1 MVLAAHRLSG
11 SRMHRRP
18 RWFLLPLLVGALA
31 GACGWR
37 TGFQLPA
44 PGPDTSA
51 RPVGLITTGSAFE
64 RAGVRR
70 RVAETLER
78 ASQRRVVLLDAPA
91 SVRDA
96 AVKDLAARLIR
107 ANPSIVGYDWRE
119 LRCASGAGVLTAI
132 TRQVDAVY
140 RVSFDYVER
149 SRPATAAETA
159 ELGPLAR
166 GLRVVGLAEPGTAR
180 EATIR
185 GSVDALLFTGRRGS
199 RPIPVARTVT
209 QVEPSAL
216 TPRPDVAALAAA
228 ALQDI
233 PPFRAPEWDTVA
245 RRLTASG
252 CPLVA
257 LALADAGLTST
268 AGGRVVRT
276 AALATIREAVKRRPR
291 RADDDAAHGLTRGE
305 APEVPETSA
314 PDAAAKAGSSA
325 TPAPAPEQRYSCS
338 ELCGMHMIELC
349 NRDKSLWDSHGR
361 RWEPTACGTMRE
373 EAFLKECYRQQ
384 WLSGAFHDA
393 CVVPCEGQSEGRDHL
408 LNLLQGTG
416 CLRPG

>member
-1 MVLAAHRLSG
+1 
-11 SRMHRRP
+11 
-18 RWFLLPLLVGALA
+18 
-31 GACGWR
+31 
-37 TGFQLPA
+37 
-44 PGPDTSA
+44 
-51 RPVGLITTGSAFE
+51 
-64 RAGVRR
+64 
-70 RVAETLER
+70 
-78 ASQRRVVLLDAPA
+78 
-91 SVRDA
+91 
-96 AVKDLAARLIR
+96 
-107 ANPSIVGYDWRE
+107 
-119 LRCASGAGVLTAI
+119 VLTAI

-140 RVSFDYVER
+140 RVSLDYVER
-149 SRPATAAETA
+149 SRPATATETA

-166 GLRVVGLAEPGTAR
+166 GFRVVGLAAPGTVR
-180 EATIR
+180 EATTQ

-216 TPRPDVAALAAA
+216 TPRPDVAALASA
-228 ALQDI
+228 ALQDL

-252 CPLVA
+252 CPFVA

-305 APEVPETSA
+305 APEVPDTSA

-325 TPAPAPEQRYSCS
+325 TPAQASEQQYSCS

>member
-1 MVLAAHRLSG
+1 MVLAASWLSG
-11 SRMHRRP
+11 SRMYCRLRSP
-18 RWFLLPLLVGALA
+18 LLPLLVVALA

-140 RVSFDYVER
+140 RVSLDYVER
-149 SRPATAAETA
+149 SRPATATETA

-166 GLRVVGLAEPGTAR
+166 GFRVVGLAAPGTVR
-180 EATIR
+180 EATTQ

-216 TPRPDVAALAAA
+216 TPRPDVAALASA
-228 ALQDI
+228 ALQDLR
-233 PPFRAPEWDTVA
+233 PFRAPEWDTVA
-245 RRLTASG
+245 RRLAASG
-252 CPLVA
+252 CPFVA
-257 LALADAGLTST
+257 LALADTGLTST

-291 RADDDAAHGLTRGE
+291 RADDDAAHGL

-325 TPAPAPEQRYSCS
+325 APAQASEQQYSCS

>member
-11 SRMHRRP
+11 SRMHRRL

-37 TGFQLPA
+37 TAFQPPA
-44 PGPDTSA
+44 PGPDSSA
-51 RPVGLITTGSAFE
+51 RPVGLITTGSAFT
-64 RAGVRR
+64 RAGVQR
-70 RVAETLER
+70 RVAESLER
-78 ASQRRVVLLDAPA
+78 ASQRRVVLLDTPA

-119 LRCASGAGVLTAI
+119 LRCASGAGVLTVI
-132 TRQVDAVY
+132 TRRVDAVY
-140 RVSFDYVER
+140 RVSLDYVER
-149 SRPATAAETA
+149 SRPATATETA
-159 ELGPLAR
+159 ELGPLAQ
-166 GLRVVGLAEPGTAR
+166 GLRVVGLASPGTVR
-180 EATIR
+180 EATTW

-199 RPIPVARTVT
+199 RPIAVARTAT

-216 TPRPDVAALAAA
+216 TPRPDVAALASET
-228 ALQDI
+228 LQDI

-245 RRLTASG
+245 RRLAASG
-252 CPLVA
+252 CPFVA

-268 AGGRVVRT
+268 ARGRVVRT

-291 RADDDAAHGLTRGE
+291 RADDDAAHGLV
-305 APEVPETSA
+305 PEVPETSA

-325 TPAPAPEQRYSCS
+325 APAQASEQQYSCS

>member
-1 MVLAAHRLSG
+1 MVLAVSWLSG
-11 SRMHRRP
+11 SRMYCRP
-18 RWFLLPLLVGALA
+18 RSPLLPLLVIALA

-37 TGFQLPA
+37 TGFQPPA

-51 RPVGLITTGSAFE
+51 RPVGLITTGSAFA

-140 RVSFDYVER
+140 RVSLDYVER
-149 SRPATAAETA
+149 SRPATATETA

-166 GLRVVGLAEPGTAR
+166 GFRVVGLAEPGTVR
-180 EATIR
+180 EATAM
-185 GSVDALLFTGRRGS
+185 GSVNGLLFTGRRGS

-216 TPRPDVAALAAA
+216 TPRPDVAALASE
-228 ALQDI
+228 ALQDL
-233 PPFRAPEWDTVA
+233 PPFRTPEWDTVA
-245 RRLTASG
+245 RRLAASG
-252 CPLVA
+252 CPFVA

-268 AGGRVVRT
+268 AAGRVVRT
-276 AALATIREAVKRRPR
+276 AALATIREAVKHRPR

-305 APEVPETSA
+305 APEVPETAA
-314 PDAAAKAGSSA
+314 PDAAAKAGSSG

-338 ELCGMHMIELC
+338 ALCGMHMIELC

>member
-1 MVLAAHRLSG
+1 MVLAASWLSG
-11 SRMHRRP
+11 SRMYCRLRSP
-18 RWFLLPLLVGALA
+18 LLPLLVVALA

-119 LRCASGAGVLTAI
+119 LRCASAGVLTAI

-140 RVSFDYVER
+140 RVSLDYVER
-149 SRPATAAETA
+149 SRPATATA
-159 ELGPLAR
+159 T
-166 GLRVVGLAEPGTAR
+166 VGLAP
-180 EATIR
+180 
-185 GSVDALLFTGRRGS
+185 TGGGR
-199 RPIPVARTVT
+199 
-209 QVEPSAL
+209 
-216 TPRPDVAALAAA
+216 
-228 ALQDI
+228 
-233 PPFRAPEWDTVA
+233 
-245 RRLTASG
+245 
-252 CPLVA
+252 
-257 LALADAGLTST
+257 TST
-268 AGGRVVRT
+268 AGGRGVRT
-276 AALATIREAVKRRPR
+276 AALGTIREAVKRRPR

-305 APEVPETSA
+305 ASEVPETSA
-314 PDAAAKAGSSA
+314 PDAAARAGSSA
-325 TPAPAPEQRYSCS
+325 TPAQASEQQYSCS

-393 CVVPCEGQSEGRDHL
+393 CLVPCEREEEGRDRL
-408 LNLLQGTG
+408 LDLLQGAG
-416 CLRPG
+416 CLRHHPS

>member
-1 MVLAAHRLSG
+1 MYC
-11 SRMHRRP
+11 RP
-18 RWFLLPLLVGALA
+18 RSPLLPLLVVALA

-37 TGFQLPA
+37 TGFQFPA

-78 ASQRRVVLLDAPA
+78 ASQRRVVLLDTPA

-119 LRCASGAGVLTAI
+119 LRCASGAGVLTVI
-132 TRQVDAVY
+132 TRRVDAVY
-140 RVSFDYVER
+140 RVSLDYVER
-149 SRPATAAETA
+149 SRPATATETA
-159 ELGPLAR
+159 ELGPLAQ
-166 GLRVVGLAEPGTAR
+166 GLRVVGLASPGTVR
-180 EATIR
+180 EATTW

-199 RPIPVARTVT
+199 RPIAVARTAT

-216 TPRPDVAALAAA
+216 TPRPDVAALASET
-228 ALQDI
+228 LQDI

-245 RRLTASG
+245 RRLAASG
-252 CPLVA
+252 CPFMA

-268 AGGRVVRT
+268 AAGRVVRT
-276 AALATIREAVKRRPR
+276 AALATIREAVKRPPR
-291 RADDDAAHGLTRGE
+291 RADDDAADGPTRGE
-305 APEVPETSA
+305 APEAPETSP
-314 PDAAAKAGSSA
+314 PDAAAKAGSSG
-325 TPAPAPEQRYSCS
+325 TPALAPDQRYSCS
-338 ELCGMHMIELC
+338 ALCGMHMIELC

-361 RWEPTACGTMRE
+361 RWEPTTCGTMRE

-384 WLSGAFHDA
+384 WLGGAFHDA
-393 CVVPCEGQSEGRDHL
+393 CVVPCESEPEGRDQL
-408 LNLLQGTG
+408 LNLLQGAG

>member
-1 MVLAAHRLSG
+1 MVLAASWLSG
-11 SRMHRRP
+11 SRMHRRL

-140 RVSFDYVER
+140 RVSLDYVER
-149 SRPATAAETA
+149 SRPATATETA

-166 GLRVVGLAEPGTAR
+166 GFRVVGLAA
-180 EATIR
+180 
-185 GSVDALLFTGRRGS
+185 
-199 RPIPVARTVT
+199 
-209 QVEPSAL
+209 
-216 TPRPDVAALAAA
+216 
-228 ALQDI
+228 
-233 PPFRAPEWDTVA
+233 
-245 RRLTASG
+245 
-252 CPLVA
+252 
-257 LALADAGLTST
+257 AGLTST

-291 RADDDAAHGLTRGE
+291 RADDDAAHGL

-325 TPAPAPEQRYSCS
+325 APAQASEQQYSCS

>member
-140 RVSFDYVER
+140 RVSLDYVER
-149 SRPATAAETA
+149 SRPATATETA

-166 GLRVVGLAEPGTAR
+166 GFRAVGLAAGN
-180 EATIR
+180 
-185 GSVDALLFTGRRGS
+185 
-199 RPIPVARTVT
+199 RPRSDD
-209 QVEPSAL
+209 Q
-216 TPRPDVAALAAA
+216 
-228 ALQDI
+228 
-233 PPFRAPEWDTVA
+233 
-245 RRLTASG
+245 
-252 CPLVA
+252 
-257 LALADAGLTST
+257 GL
-268 AGGRVVRT
+268 GGRVALHRAARVASHSRCPHRHAGRAFRAHT
-276 AALATIREAVKRRPR
+276 ASRRR
-291 RADDDAAHGLTRGE
+291 RAGLRG
-305 APEVPETSA
+305 
-314 PDAAAKAGSSA
+314 
-325 TPAPAPEQRYSCS
+325 
-338 ELCGMHMIELC
+338 
-349 NRDKSLWDSHGR
+349 
-361 RWEPTACGTMRE
+361 
-373 EAFLKECYRQQ
+373 
-384 WLSGAFHDA
+384 
-393 CVVPCEGQSEGRDHL
+393 
-408 LNLLQGTG
+408 
-416 CLRPG
+416 

>member
-1 MVLAAHRLSG
+1 MVLAASWLSG
-11 SRMHRRP
+11 SRMDCRLRSP
-18 RWFLLPLLVGALA
+18 LLPLLVVALA

-37 TGFQLPA
+37 TGFQFPA

-70 RVAETLER
+70 RVAERLER

-140 RVSFDYVER
+140 RVSLDYVER
-149 SRPATAAETA
+149 SRPATATETA

-166 GLRVVGLAEPGTAR
+166 GFRVVGLAAPGTVR
-180 EATIR
+180 EATTQ
-185 GSVDALLFTGRRGS
+185 GSVDVSLFTGRRGT
-199 RPIPVARTVT
+199 RPTPVARTVT

-216 TPRPDVAALAAA
+216 TPRPDVAALASA
-228 ALQDI
+228 ALQDL
-233 PPFRAPEWDTVA
+233 PPFRAPERDTVA

-252 CPLVA
+252 CPFVA
-257 LALADAGLTST
+257 LALADAGLTSP
-268 AGGRVVRT
+268 AGGRVVR
-276 AALATIREAVKRRPR
+276 
-291 RADDDAAHGLTRGE
+291 
-305 APEVPETSA
+305 
-314 PDAAAKAGSSA
+314 
-325 TPAPAPEQRYSCS
+325 
-338 ELCGMHMIELC
+338 
-349 NRDKSLWDSHGR
+349 
-361 RWEPTACGTMRE
+361 
-373 EAFLKECYRQQ
+373 
-384 WLSGAFHDA
+384 
-393 CVVPCEGQSEGRDHL
+393 
-408 LNLLQGTG
+408 
-416 CLRPG
+416 

>member
-37 TGFQLPA
+37 TGFQPFA

-51 RPVGLITTGSAFE
+51 RPVGLITTGSAFA
-64 RAGVRR
+64 RAGVQR
-70 RVAETLER
+70 RVAEALER
-78 ASQRRVVLLDAPA
+78 ASRRRVVLLDAPVSA
-91 SVRDA
+91 RDA

-107 ANPSIVGYDWRE
+107 ENPSIVGYDWRE
-119 LRCASGAGVLTAI
+119 PRCATGAGVLTAI

-140 RVSFDYVER
+140 RVSLDYVER
-149 SRPATAAETA
+149 SRPATATETA

-166 GLRVVGLAEPGTAR
+166 GFRAVGLAAPGTVR
-180 EATIR
+180 EATTK
-185 GSVDALLFTGRRGS
+185 GSVDALLFTARRGS
-199 RPIPVARTVT
+199 RPVPVARTAT

-216 TPRPDVAALAAA
+216 TPRPDVAALASE

-233 PPFRAPEWDTVA
+233 PPFRAPEWDTIA
-245 RRLTASG
+245 RRLAASG
-252 CPLVA
+252 CPFMA

-276 AALATIREAVKRRPR
+276 AALATIREAVRHRPR
-291 RADDDAAHGLTRGE
+291 RADDDAAHGL

-325 TPAPAPEQRYSCS
+325 APAQASEQQYSCS

-361 RWEPTACGTMRE
+361 RWEPTVCGTMRE

-416 CLRPG
+416 CLRLHHS

>member
-119 LRCASGAGVLTAI
+119 LRCASGAGGLTPL
-132 TRQVDAVY
+132 TRHGGARV
-140 RVSFDYVER
+140 RVS
-149 SRPATAAETA
+149 P
-159 ELGPLAR
+159 
-166 GLRVVGLAEPGTAR
+166 
-180 EATIR
+180 
-185 GSVDALLFTGRRGS
+185 
-199 RPIPVARTVT
+199 
-209 QVEPSAL
+209 
-216 TPRPDVAALAAA
+216 
-228 ALQDI
+228 
-233 PPFRAPEWDTVA
+233 
-245 RRLTASG
+245 
-252 CPLVA
+252 
-257 LALADAGLTST
+257 
-268 AGGRVVRT
+268 
-276 AALATIREAVKRRPR
+276 
-291 RADDDAAHGLTRGE
+291 H
-305 APEVPETSA
+305 
-314 PDAAAKAGSSA
+314 
-325 TPAPAPEQRYSCS
+325 
-338 ELCGMHMIELC
+338 
-349 NRDKSLWDSHGR
+349 
-361 RWEPTACGTMRE
+361 
-373 EAFLKECYRQQ
+373 
-384 WLSGAFHDA
+384 
-393 CVVPCEGQSEGRDHL
+393 
-408 LNLLQGTG
+408 
-416 CLRPG
+416 

>member
-1 MVLAAHRLSG
+1 
-11 SRMHRRP
+11 
-18 RWFLLPLLVGALA
+18 
-31 GACGWR
+31 
-37 TGFQLPA
+37 
-44 PGPDTSA
+44 
-51 RPVGLITTGSAFE
+51 
-64 RAGVRR
+64 
-70 RVAETLER
+70 
-78 ASQRRVVLLDAPA
+78 
-91 SVRDA
+91 
-96 AVKDLAARLIR
+96 
-107 ANPSIVGYDWRE
+107 
-119 LRCASGAGVLTAI
+119 VLTAI

-140 RVSFDYVER
+140 RVSLDYVER
-149 SRPATAAETA
+149 SRPATATETA

-166 GLRVVGLAEPGTAR
+166 GFRVVGLAAPGTVR
-180 EATIR
+180 EATTQ

-199 RPIPVARTVT
+199 RPIPVSRTVT

-216 TPRPDVAALAAA
+216 TPRPDVAALASA
-228 ALQDI
+228 ALQDL

-252 CPLVA
+252 CPFVA

-268 AGGRVVRT
+268 AGARVVRT

-305 APEVPETSA
+305 ASEVPETSA
-314 PDAAAKAGSSA
+314 PDAAARTGSSA
-325 TPAPAPEQRYSCS
+325 TPAQASEQQYSCS